1 MSIEVELP
9 DGSIAEFPDGT
20 SPDVMKQAL
29 GRHKTTSLDQ
39 AVEGAGRFAANV
51 PSGTKPPEVD
61 TFADTVKS
69 LGSGAVQGVTGLVGL
84 PGTVEQLG
92 RMGINYAAKTFGGAT
107 DNVVSPQP
115 ALATGQDVK
124 TMVENNI
131 TGKLHEPQSTA
142 GKYAKT
148 IGEFAPG
155 ALFPGGLA
163 QRVIG
168 NVVAPAV
175 ASEAA
180 GQATE
185 GTSLEPWARVGGA
198 LAGGMAP
205 NMIGRALTPAP
216 SNAVRQG
223 HVNTLRNEGVTDL
236 TAGQVTGAMPLRWME
251 AATLDTPMTGARLPT
266 MMERQAEQFT
276 QAALRRAGI
285 NAPRATQDVIDQGF
299 TQLGQRFDALANAS
313 TARMTTADAN
323 RITTALRNYERLTPP
338 RNQVDAVREYLQNL
352 VTHAGNPIPGPVYAR
367 YRSQIEKDARA
378 LQVSD
383 PMAAETL
390 RNIRNVLDDAVE
402 RGMPQA
408 QRGQWR
414 ETRNQYRN
422 LLVVSKAAGAAGEG
436 AANGLISPAQLAGA
450 TKQLHG
456 LRNYQ
461 RGRGDYAQLARAGE
475 AIMKPLPQSGTA
487 PRLMAMQLGQ
497 TVAGGAAGAAAGGGD
512 PTTTTIGALL
522 PWIIR
527 GAAGR
532 ALMSRPAQRY
542 LTNQAFPN
550 GLTNAAQS
558 SRVGGALATPEA
570 MQSLMDFP
578 R

>member
-1 MSIEVELP
+1 MPIEVELP

-29 GRHKTTSLDQ
+29 GRHNTTSLDQ
-39 AVEGAGRFAANV
+39 AVEGAGRFAAKL

-107 DNVVSPQP
+107 DNVVSPQA

-124 TMVENNI
+124 SMVEDKI
-131 TGKLHEPQSTA
+131 TGPLYEPKSTA

-155 ALFPGGLA
+155 VLFPGGIA
-163 QRVIG
+163 QRVVG

-198 LAGGMAP
+198 LVGGMAP

-313 TARMTTADAN
+313 TARMVSADAN
-323 RITTALRNYERLTPP
+323 RIATAIRDYERMTPP
-338 RNQVDAVREYLQNL
+338 TNQMPFMREIAGDLVR
-352 VTHAGNPIPGPVYAR
+352 HAGNPIPGPVYQR
-367 YRSQIEKDARA
+367 YRSAIEEAARTA
-378 LQVSD
+378 TD
-383 PMAAETL
+383 PMAATAL

-402 RGMPQA
+402 RGLPQN

-532 ALMSRPAQRY
+532 ALMSQPAQRY

-550 GLTNAAQS
+550 GITNAGQS
-558 SRVGGALATPEA
+558 SRIGGALATPEA